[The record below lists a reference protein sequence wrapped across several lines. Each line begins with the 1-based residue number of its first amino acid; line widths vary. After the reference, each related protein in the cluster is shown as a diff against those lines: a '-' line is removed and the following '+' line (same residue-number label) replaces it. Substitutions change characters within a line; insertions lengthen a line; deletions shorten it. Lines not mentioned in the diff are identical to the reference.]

1 MVIDGLG
8 AGKDFKLWPGG
19 GREWDW
25 KETGTHHVPGI
36 QSADVEEL
44 VANGSRAI
52 VLSRGVLLRL
62 QTCPETM
69 SSLEA
74 RGIVVHVAET
84 TKAAQIY
91 NDLAMQVR
99 RSGASSIPHVEV
111 IRIGYFLYVIISIL

>member
-91 NDLAMQVR
+91 NDLAMQGKAGG
-99 RSGASSIPHVEV
+99 RSDFCVNVMLHSS
-111 IRIGYFLYVIISIL
+111 